1 MGSVQSSIPDSLPM
15 RCSNWSYLGK
25 SLLVVYWRSILVRWL
40 ARILDP
46 VSKSIMWIPG
56 RRNGEHQDES
66 SIQQWNIQDA
76 QEKHNILIGNIS
88 LRNFPDFALF
98 LRKVQETSLF
108 IWCLFAFP
116 LILYYLLFLCI
127 YTYVFIIDSIIFERF
142 IYSCGKLCMHLPR
155 LPAVV
160 WWW

>member
-108 IWCLFAFP
+108 ICMMLICFP
-116 LILYYLLFLCI
+116 SHTL
-127 YTYVFIIDSIIFERF
+127 
-142 IYSCGKLCMHLPR
+142 
-155 LPAVV
+155 LPALSVYLYV
-160 WWW
+160 CFYYSQYYFWEIHL